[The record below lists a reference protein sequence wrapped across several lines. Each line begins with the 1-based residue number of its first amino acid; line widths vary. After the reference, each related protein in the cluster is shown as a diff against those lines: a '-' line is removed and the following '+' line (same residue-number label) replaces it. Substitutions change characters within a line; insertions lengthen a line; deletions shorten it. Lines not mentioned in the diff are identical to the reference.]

1 MSLKKEYIIVNS
13 LTIYRLVMAPVL
25 VVLII
30 YNQVELFKWLLLV
43 SFLTDALDGF
53 LARRLNVASRT
64 GAKLDSI
71 ADDLTVV
78 AAMTAMVIVFHD
90 FVLSNMVVF
99 IIPFVLFL
107 AELLIAFIK
116 YKKISSFHTYLAK
129 LAALLQGLFFISA
142 FFLEIPH
149 YGLFIIT
156 AVITTLDLIEE
167 IIMVLIIKEWRAN
180 VHGLWWVLKANNK

>member
-1 MSLKKEYIIVNS
+1 MSLKKEYILVNS

-25 VVLII
+25 VLLII

-142 FFLEIPH
+142 FFSPINE
-149 YGLFIIT
+149 
-156 AVITTLDLIEE
+156 A
-167 IIMVLIIKEWRAN
+167 
-180 VHGLWWVLKANNK
+180 

>member
-1 MSLKKEYIIVNS
+1 MTLKKEYILVNS

-25 VVLII
+25 VLLII

-142 FFLEIPH
+142 FFLETPH

-167 IIMVLIIKEWRAN
+167 IILVLIIKEWRTN